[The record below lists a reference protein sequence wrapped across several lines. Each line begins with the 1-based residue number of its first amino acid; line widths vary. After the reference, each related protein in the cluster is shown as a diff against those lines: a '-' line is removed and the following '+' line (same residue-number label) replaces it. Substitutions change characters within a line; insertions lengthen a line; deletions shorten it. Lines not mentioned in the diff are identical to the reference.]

1 MFNFSQK
8 TVPTFPAA
16 IDLSTKQCVKAGCG
30 WYYIVAKNFPSK
42 STKLVN
48 AKQCG
53 EKFPINSTKLV
64 IAKHKTSED
73 NYQVML
79 LFLFTM
85 NLRQN

>member
-16 IDLSTKQCVKAGCG
+16 IDLSTKQCVQAECG
-30 WYYIVAKNFPSK
+30 WYDIVAKNFPI
-42 STKLVN
+42 KLVT

-53 EKFPINSTKLV
+53 EKFPMNCTKLAF
-64 IAKHKTSED
+64 AKHKTSED

-79 LFLFTM
+79 LFLYTM